1 VWERQPVLR
10 RRAQAILR
18 TLEATLA

>member
-10 RRAQAILR
+10 RLAQAILR